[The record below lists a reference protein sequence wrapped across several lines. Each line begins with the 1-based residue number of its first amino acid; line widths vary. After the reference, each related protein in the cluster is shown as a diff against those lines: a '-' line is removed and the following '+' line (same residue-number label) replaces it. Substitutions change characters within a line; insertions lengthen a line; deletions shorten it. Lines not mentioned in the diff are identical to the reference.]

1 MSKKT
6 IKAAK
11 TASKTTKA
19 TADKTARAKE
29 LKRIRDAKYRAK
41 KQAAKAQAKAAAADK
56 PKEQAKPDGGCKQHG
71 KCGAGKIIALLST
84 SMITN
89 DVVLIAVA
97 HDNAVPEALRRMAKS
112 ALDINHAT
120 IETVK
125 SFIGKEGK

>member
-19 TADKTARAKE
+19 TADK
-29 LKRIRDAKYRAK
+29 
-41 KQAAKAQAKAAAADK
+41 
-56 PKEQAKPDGGCKQHG
+56 PNEQAKPDGGCKQHG
-71 KCGAGKIIALLST
+71 KFGAGKIITILTT
-84 SMITN
+84 SLIAN

-97 HDNAVPEALRRMAKS
+97 NDNAVPEALRRMAKS

-120 IETVK
+120 METVK
-125 SFIGKEGK
+125 GIIGKEGK

>member
-41 KQAAKAQAKAAAADK
+41 KAAAKAAAADK

-84 SMITN
+84 SLIAN
-89 DVVLIAVA
+89 DFVLIAVA
-97 HDNAVPEALRRMAKS
+97 HDNAVLEALRRMAKS
-112 ALDINHAT
+112 ALDINRAT

-125 SFIGKEGK
+125 GIIGKEGK